1 MYVKPFSVDTCE
13 LSFSRS
19 TQVFNAL
26 SKIKKTATG
35 PDGIPFWVWKENAAI
50 LTPAIKIIWNCTYHY
65 LIRRGLMRG
74 RKLREPAPLVK
85 LILRCKLESPKRLAS
100 HLSLLGLLNEQYIT
114 HLVNKILNNILE
126 MTSLRTG
133 RAVVV
138 PMHDNSTRL

>member
-1 MYVKPFSVDTCE
+1 
-13 LSFSRS
+13 
-19 TQVFNAL
+19 
-26 SKIKKTATG
+26 
-35 PDGIPFWVWKENAAI
+35 
-50 LTPAIKIIWNCTYHY
+50 
-65 LIRRGLMRG
+65 MRG

-85 LILRCKLESPKRLAS
+85 LILRCKLESPKGLAS